1 MKIQWTDR
9 SNSGIRN
16 HLEINGL
23 LMGWVSPDVSGT
35 GFSVHC
41 MWMREP
47 DDLRVKDGL
56 LYPTQYPEDTNFETF
71 AKARTALRN
80 SARVIYISGWRGEA

>member
-1 MKIQWTDR
+1 MKIQWKDR
-9 SNSGIRN
+9 SKSRVRN
-16 HLEINGL
+16 HLEINGM
-23 LMGWVSPDVSGT
+23 LMGWVSVEDT

-47 DDLRVKDGL
+47 GDDRVRAGL
-56 LYPTQYPEDTNFETF
+56 LYPTQYPEEVIFETF

-80 SARVIYISGWRGEA
+80 SARVIYISGWRNDA